1 AGNPVYESV
10 LSADSAVVARQAFQQ
25 LSGEIYPAVGAM
37 LINDSRHVREAV
49 GERLRHVPA
58 TGESNLWIKALGAWG
73 KADSSSEYA
82 GYTRSIG
89 GMLL

>member
-1 AGNPVYESV
+1 NDASFASVAATRNQLAVASAAEQLGAGNPVYESV
-10 LSADSAVVARQAFQQ
+10 LSADSAVVARQACQQ

-58 TGESNLWIKALGAWG
+58 T
-73 KADSSSEYA
+73 
-82 GYTRSIG
+82 
-89 GMLL
+89 